1 MNKLTT
7 KEAIE
12 KAAKPFIKEFYKGD
26 FETSEAEFN
35 EDAVKLFNDFAN
47 RVLEDMQEEVSKAKD
62 EMIEYRNRVMGLQT
76 LYDMNTEKIET
87 LTTKLTT
94 TRADTLKEVLEW
106 VKDNARDEEND
117 LDSMD
122 LEFNL
127 AHQEIIDYLNK
138 LLNQK
143 P

>member
-35 EDAVKLFNDFAN
+35 EDAVKVFNDFAN

-94 TRADTLKEVLEW
+94 TRADTLKEVLAW
-106 VKDNARDEEND
+106 VEKLEANSPDYAEARDEIE
-117 LDSMD
+117 
-122 LEFNL
+122 
-127 AHQEIIDYLNK
+127 AHINQ
-138 LLNQK
+138 LLN
-143 P
+143 PPHDTTG

>member
-1 MNKLTT
+1 VLKAESKIKTMNKLTT

-12 KAAKPFIKEFYKGD
+12 KAVYD
-26 FETSEAEFN
+26 FPYVWRVTDVFT
-35 EDAVKLFNDFAN
+35 LAN
-47 RVLEDMQEEVSKAKD
+47 RVLEDMQEELDKAKY
-62 EMIEYRNRVMGLQT
+62 EMIEYRNRVIGLQT

-94 TRADTLKEVLEW
+94 TRADTLKEVLAW

>member
-35 EDAVKLFNDFAN
+35 EDAVKVFKDFAN
-47 RVLEDMQEEVSKAKD
+47 RVLEDMQEEVEKYRTGYYDLVNESIAKLAT
-62 EMIEYRNRVMGLQT
+62 V
-76 LYDMNTEKIET
+76 
-87 LTTKLTT
+87 
-94 TRADTLKEVLEW
+94 RADTLREVLEW

>member
-7 KEAIE
+7 KENIE
-12 KAAKPFIKEFYKGD
+12 RAAEQL
-26 FETSEAEFN
+26 TEAMGTTN
-35 EDAVKLFNDFAN
+35 IVDLKYLAN
-47 RVLEDMQEEVSKAKD
+47 RVLEDMQDKLSQNAWEWIQKCN
-62 EMIEYRNRVMGLQT
+62 EMTLQ
-76 LYDMNTEKIET
+76 MR
-87 LTTKLTT
+87 T

>member
-35 EDAVKLFNDFAN
+35 EDAVKVFNDFAN

-94 TRADTLKEVLEW
+94 TRADTLKEVLAW

>member
-35 EDAVKLFNDFAN
+35 EDAVKVFNDFAN